1 MHALLAV
8 GLGSY
13 SGGFQ
18 NSGPVNCFC
27 LALFWAG
34 GLMLGAAF
42 WHLRKAPD
50 VQEVALPPSESP
62 RRR

>member
-18 NSGPVNCFC
+18 SSGPVNCAC
-27 LALFWAG
+27 MMLFWAG
-34 GLMLGAAF
+34 GFMLGAAF
-42 WHLRKAPD
+42 WHLRKLP
-50 VQEVALPPSESP
+50 EVPQAALPPSESP
-62 RRR
+62 RR